1 MIIRTPRF
9 LESIFYASIDP
20 RARVRD
26 EAAAISIGNRYA
38 GLYLTS
44 NGFEV
49 AWGKLGQHGQL
60 L

>member
-9 LESIFYASIDP
+9 IEPLFYAAIDP

-26 EAAAISIGNRYA
+26 EAAALSIGNRYV
-38 GLYLTS
+38 GIYRTP

-49 AWGKLGQHGQL
+49 ACGILNSQGPL
-60 L
+60 